1 MQKYKITIL
10 IFQLCLITI
19 NCIYATN
26 PSNNNLKENN
36 NMAHKKEYKVKEGEP
51 APNFNLKDHRGQ
63 TVELKK
69 LKGYY
74 VVLYFYPKDDTP
86 GCTLEAKE
94 FQALL
99 PKFEK
104 KNAIVLG
111 VSPDPA
117 ESHCAFADKYGL
129 AFRLLSDEDHK
140 VAETYEAWGEKNMY
154 GKKMYGTIRSTFLI
168 SPNGT
173 VLKTWRKVNPQ
184 GHAEE
189 VLASIPEN
197 K

>member
-1 MQKYKITIL
+1 MQKYNIIIL
-10 IFQLCLITI
+10 IFQLCLITT
-19 NCIYATN
+19 NFIYETN
-26 PSNNNLKENN
+26 PTNINSKENYD
-36 NMAHKKEYKVKEGEP
+36 MATSKEYKVKEGEP

-63 TVELKK
+63 TVELKN
-69 LKGYY
+69 LKGKY

-86 GCTLEAKE
+86 GCTLEAKD

-104 KNAIVLG
+104 KNAVVLG

-129 AFRLLSDEDHK
+129 AFHLLSDEDHK
-140 VAETYEAWGEKNMY
+140 VAETYEAWEEKNVY
-154 GKKMYGTIRSTFLI
+154 GKKVYGIIRSTFLI

-173 VLKTWRKVNPQ
+173 VLKAWRKVNPQ

-197 K
+197 N